1 MNIQAMMKQAQKLQ
15 KEMMSTKEEIE
26 KSVFIGKSSLVE
38 VELFGNKK
46 VNKIKINNDDL
57 QLDEIDLLED
67 MIVTAINDAM
77 KQIDKVTNEKMGKFT
92 NGMPG
97 LF

>member
-15 KEMMSTKEEIE
+15 KDMMNAKDEIE
-26 KSVFIGKSSLVE
+26 KTKFIGQSSLVTVE
-38 VELFGNKK
+38 VMGNKK
-46 VNKIKINNDDL
+46 IEKVKINSEDLELDDI
-57 QLDEIDLLED
+57 EMLED

-77 KQIDKVTNEKMGKFT
+77 KQIDKETETKMGKFT

>member
-15 KEMMSTKEEIE
+15 KDMLSAKDEIE
-26 KSVFIGKSSLVE
+26 KKIFIGKSSLVTVE
-38 VELFGNKK
+38 VMGNKK
-46 VNKIKINNDDL
+46 INKVSLNIEELEADDK
-57 QLDEIDLLED
+57 EMLED
-67 MIVTAINDAM
+67 MILTALNDAM
-77 KQIDKVTNEKMGKFT
+77 NQIDKETESKMGKFT

>member
-15 KEMMSTKEEIE
+15 KDMMNTKDEID
-26 KSVFIGKSSLVE
+26 KKVFIGKSALVTAE
-38 VELFGNKK
+38 DMGNKNI
-46 VNKIKINNDDL
+46 NKIKINSEDLELDDI
-57 QLDEIDLLED
+57 EILED

-77 KQIDKVTNEKMGKFT
+77 KQIDKETESKMGKFT

>member
-15 KEMMSTKEEIE
+15 KDMINTKKEIE
-26 KSVFIGKSSLVE
+26 QKKFIGTSSLVT
-38 VELFGNKK
+38 VEIMGNKK
-46 VNKIKINNDDL
+46 INKVKINFEDLEKDDI
-57 QLDEIDLLED
+57 EILED

-77 KQIDKVTNEKMGKFT
+77 NQIDKETESKMGKFT

>member
-15 KEMMSTKEEIE
+15 KDMMNAKDEIE
-26 KSVFIGKSSLVE
+26 KTKFIGHSSLVTVE
-38 VELFGNKK
+38 VMGNKK
-46 VNKIKINNDDL
+46 IEKVKINSEDLELDDI
-57 QLDEIDLLED
+57 EMLED

-77 KQIDKVTNEKMGKFT
+77 KQIDKETETKMGKFT

>member
-1 MNIQAMMKQAQKLQ
+1 MNIQAMIKQAQKLQ
-15 KEMMSTKEEIE
+15 KDMMNTKDEID
-26 KSVFIGKSSLVE
+26 KKVFIGKSALVTAE
-38 VELFGNKK
+38 VMGNKNI
-46 VNKIKINNDDL
+46 NKIKINSEDLELDDI
-57 QLDEIDLLED
+57 EILED

-77 KQIDKVTNEKMGKFT
+77 KQIDKETESKMGKFT

>member
-15 KEMMSTKEEIE
+15 KDMLSAKDDIDN
-26 KSVFIGKSSLVE
+26 KIFIGKSSLVTVE
-38 VELFGNKK
+38 VMGNKK
-46 VNKIKINNDDL
+46 INKVSLNIEELESDDK
-57 QLDEIDLLED
+57 EMLED
-67 MIVTAINDAM
+67 MILTALNDAM
-77 KQIDKVTNEKMGKFT
+77 NQIDKETESKMGKFT

>member
-15 KEMMSTKEEIE
+15 QDMIKSKKEIDE
-26 KSVFIGKSSLVE
+26 KVFIGTSSAVTVE
-38 VELFGNKK
+38 VYGNKMVK
-46 VNKIKINNDDL
+46 SIKIGM
-57 QLDEIDLLED
+57 DECSKEDVEMLED
-67 MIVTAINDAM
+67 MLMVALNDAFN
-77 KQIDKVTNEKMGKFT
+77 KIDKETEAKMGKFT

>member
-1 MNIQAMMKQAQKLQ
+1 M
-15 KEMMSTKEEIE
+15 
-26 KSVFIGKSSLVE
+26 
-38 VELFGNKK
+38 GNKK
-46 VNKIKINNDDL
+46 INKVKINFEDLEKDDI
-57 QLDEIDLLED
+57 EILED

-77 KQIDKVTNEKMGKFT
+77 NQIDKETESKMGKFT